1 MCRTLP
7 VGILQMASEILEW
20 NSSQKSRWLQLIFS
34 GKNNLYLL
42 PFFIADIEFMKR
54 SISER
59 FLYLKEND
67 TLFAIPVIKSISFQ
81 SSMFGATYKTEETVD
96 KKRLFQIQVFETKA
110 STKCLVKIDEEND
123 HQVNIINEITQDEL
137 YGIVYD
143 HVANIDSLDSKD
155 AVEAFVKNLNEI
167 L

>member
-1 MCRTLP
+1 
-7 VGILQMASEILEW
+7 
-20 NSSQKSRWLQLIFS
+20 
-34 GKNNLYLL
+34 
-42 PFFIADIEFMKR
+42 MKR

-59 FLYLKEND
+59 FLYGKENND
-67 TLFAIPVIKSISFQ
+67 IFAIPLKQSISFQ
-81 SSMFGATYKTEETVD
+81 SSKFGVTYKTEETTD
-96 KKRLFQIQVFETKA
+96 KNRLFQIQVFETKA

-123 HQVNIINEITQDEL
+123 HQVNIINEITKDEL

-143 HVANIDSLDSKD
+143 HVADNDPLDSKD

>member
-1 MCRTLP
+1 
-7 VGILQMASEILEW
+7 
-20 NSSQKSRWLQLIFS
+20 
-34 GKNNLYLL
+34 
-42 PFFIADIEFMKR
+42 MKR

-59 FLYLKEND
+59 FLYIKEND
-67 TLFAIPVIKSISFQ
+67 ALFVIPVIKSISFQ
-81 SSMFGATYKTEETVD
+81 SPMFGATYKTEETAD

-110 STKCLVKIDEEND
+110 GTECLVKIDEEND
-123 HQVNIINEITQDEL
+123 HQVNIINEITKDEL

-143 HVANIDSLDSKD
+143 HVADIDSLDSKH

>member
-1 MCRTLP
+1 
-7 VGILQMASEILEW
+7 
-20 NSSQKSRWLQLIFS
+20 
-34 GKNNLYLL
+34 
-42 PFFIADIEFMKR
+42 MKR

-59 FLYLKEND
+59 FLYIKKND
-67 TLFAIPVIKSISFQ
+67 VLFAIPVIQSLSFQ

-123 HQVNIINEITQDEL
+123 HQVIIINEITKDEL

-143 HVANIDSLDSKD
+143 HVADIDSLDSKN
-155 AVEAFVKNLNEI
+155 AFEAFVKNLNEI